1 MILLHSRNT
10 FYNEAIR
17 NSEHPIGLMQVSTNF
32 FFAGGGGGRGG
43 GWEIFEKIIKSP
55 NLSKHF
61 ALDWTET
68 KV

>member
-10 FYNEAIR
+10 FYNKAIR

-32 FFAGGGGGRGG
+32 FFGGGGGGRGG
-43 GWEIFEKIIKSP
+43 IDIFDKIIKSP
-55 NLSKHF
+55 HLSKHF

>member
-32 FFAGGGGGRGG
+32 FLGG
-43 GWEIFEKIIKSP
+43 GWRGWIDIFDKIIESP
-55 NLSKHF
+55 HLSKHF

>member
-32 FFAGGGGGRGG
+32 FWGGGEGWRG
-43 GWEIFEKIIKSP
+43 WIDIFDRIIESP
-55 NLSKHF
+55 HLSKHF

>member
-10 FYNEAIR
+10 FYIKAIR

-32 FFAGGGGGRGG
+32 FFGGGGEGWRG
-43 GWEIFEKIIKSP
+43 WIDIFDKIIESP
-55 NLSKHF
+55 HLSKHF

>member
-10 FYNEAIR
+10 FYNKAIR

-32 FFAGGGGGRGG
+32 FFWGG
-43 GWEIFEKIIKSP
+43 GWRRWIDIFDKVIESP
-55 NLSKHF
+55 HLSKHF

>member
-32 FFAGGGGGRGG
+32 FLGG
-43 GWEIFEKIIKSP
+43 GWRGWIDIFDKIIESP
-55 NLSKHF
+55 LLSKHF

>member
-10 FYNEAIR
+10 FYNKAIR
-17 NSEHPIGLMQVSTNF
+17 NSEHPIGLKQVSTNF
-32 FFAGGGGGRGG
+32 FFFGGGAGWRG
-43 GWEIFEKIIKSP
+43 WIDIFDKVIESP
-55 NLSKHF
+55 HLSKHF

>member
-32 FFAGGGGGRGG
+32 FFGGGGWRG
-43 GWEIFEKIIKSP
+43 WIDIFDKIIESP
-55 NLSKHF
+55 HLSKHF

>member
-10 FYNEAIR
+10 FYNKAIT

-32 FFAGGGGGRGG
+32 FFLGGGG
-43 GWEIFEKIIKSP
+43 WIDIFDKIIKSP
-55 NLSKHF
+55 HLSKHF
-61 ALDWTET
+61 ALDCTET